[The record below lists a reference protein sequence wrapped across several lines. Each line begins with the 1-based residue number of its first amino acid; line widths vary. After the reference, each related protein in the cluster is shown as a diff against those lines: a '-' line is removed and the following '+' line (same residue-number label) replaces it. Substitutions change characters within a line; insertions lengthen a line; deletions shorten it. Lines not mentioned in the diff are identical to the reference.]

1 VYRNDQT
8 SVVLC
13 LGQYGVNDLD
23 VIMAVTS
30 TVSIVVQGSHV
41 DCVKHGTQDLAL
53 LVRDDCTKVGRW
65 SGFNVDA
72 HMASSVT
79 WSIDGAPEGSSIMC
93 IAGSKKRLWHS
104 LQPQKDDWQGKR
116 GWQKSG

>member
-1 VYRNDQT
+1 M
-8 SVVLC
+8 VLC
-13 LGQYGVNDLD
+13 LRQYGVNDLV

-30 TVSIVVQGSHV
+30 TVAIVVQGSHV
-41 DCVKHGTQDLAL
+41 GGVKHGSQDLAL
-53 LVRDDCTKVGRW
+53 LVRDGCTKVGRW
-65 SGFNVDA
+65 RGSNVDA

-93 IAGSKKRLWHS
+93 IAGSKKRLWHR
-104 LQPQKDDWQGKR
+104 LRLQKDDWQGKR